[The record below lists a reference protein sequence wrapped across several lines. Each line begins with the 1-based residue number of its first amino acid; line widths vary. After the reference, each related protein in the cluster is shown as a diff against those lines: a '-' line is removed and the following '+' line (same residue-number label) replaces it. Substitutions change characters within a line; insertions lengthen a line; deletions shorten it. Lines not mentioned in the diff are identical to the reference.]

1 MNAEQSVRLPD
12 ARRVA
17 YGDYGEPGGNPL
29 IVLHGTPGSRLLEG
43 CLDAAAGAAGVRLIA
58 PDRPGFGGSDP
69 APRSGFDTYTSD
81 IASFASALGLDRF
94 AVAGVSGGGA
104 YALACGAL
112 LPELVEKVIL
122 ISAMLPAP
130 RSALAGQAAQ
140 VRLVFALAQ
149 YAPGLAKRLLARN
162 SQVQPAQLA
171 RRLPAPDRWVAADP
185 RLVDALL
192 ADAREG
198 LRQGPDACVAE
209 LARYGRPLP
218 FDIAAV
224 RVPVRIVHGSAD
236 RNVPVGV
243 ARWARDQLRDATL
256 RVIDGGGHMFALRHP
271 DEVFAQLE

>member
-12 ARRVA
+12 SRRVA

-43 CLDAAAGAAGVRLIA
+43 CLDKAARAAGVRLIA

-69 APRSGFDTYTSD
+69 APRTGCDTYTSD
-81 IASFASALGLDRF
+81 IVSLASALGLDRF

-112 LPELVEKVIL
+112 LPDRVEKVIL

-140 VRLVFALAQ
+140 VRLVFTLAQ

-162 SQVQPAQLA
+162 SRVQPAQLA
-171 RRLPAPDRWVAADP
+171 RSLPAADRWVASDP
-185 RLVDALL
+185 HLVDGLL

-243 ARWARDQLRDATL
+243 ARWARDRLRDATL
-256 RVIDGGGHMFALRHP
+256 RVIDGGGHMFALRDP
-271 DEVFAQLE
+271 DEVFSQLA